1 MQKAEGGGKGQA
13 GGKLARD
20 LVCGMDV
27 DATASGVLKA
37 DYQDK
42 TYYFCNPSCKESFLN
57 NPAKY
62 LSK

>member
-27 DATASGVLKA
+27 DTAASGVRKA

-42 TYYFCNPSCKESFLN
+42 TYWIFCDPLRQGKEF
-57 NPAKY
+57 
-62 LSK
+62 